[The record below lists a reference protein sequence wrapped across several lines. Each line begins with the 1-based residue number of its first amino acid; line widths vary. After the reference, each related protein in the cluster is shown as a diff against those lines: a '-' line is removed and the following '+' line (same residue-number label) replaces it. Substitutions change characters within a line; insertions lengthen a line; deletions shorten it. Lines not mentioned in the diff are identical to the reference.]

1 MLSSAIGP
9 VIADLSPQTYGAF
22 TICPYNEVNETIR
35 MIFIASKVHLKK
47 ADSTIAV
54 YLQLGGS
61 WFTNSSN
68 SLVLVNMFCNIKP
81 QILDVN
87 VTYNYTGYVTL
98 EPLRQTSTNP
108 PINNSAVISTIM
120 GALKSHLSTAQAPDM
135 NIAIEEIFGVYTN
148 AYYASYIDSDYG
160 PLANLMVVCHSL

>member
-1 MLSSAIGP
+1 
-9 VIADLSPQTYGAF
+9 
-22 TICPYNEVNETIR
+22 
-35 MIFIASKVHLKK
+35 
-47 ADSTIAV
+47 
-54 YLQLGGS
+54 
-61 WFTNSSN
+61 
-68 SLVLVNMFCNIKP
+68 MFCNIKP